1 MTINESLE
9 LFLPQGTKLNQYT
22 LGAVLRSNG
31 ESCVYEAKDADGKSY
46 WIREFL
52 PKTMVS
58 RDESTL
64 DLIPD
69 DEHQTIY
76 KYSMAAFEELFQP
89 LCGGEELKLEF
100 IHPVSEI
107 LYAHNTIYIVKEAL
121 PLQTLAEYCA
131 EKGEAFTWT
140 EAKKRLLPLM
150 NSISQLHEKSVIH
163 LGIAP
168 ENLYVTDDDHLIL
181 TGFSTLEARTADGE
195 LDQQLYP
202 GFSAPEQHQG
212 GDWKGGTWS
221 DVYALG
227 AVLYWMLTGEIPQPA
242 DKRLENDELLSSM
255 EKNPAI
261 PENVSDAISGALM
274 LDATLRSATVDDFTS
289 ALLESVSGNT
299 TVYEVPDMVPSDI
312 TYHLEPPTETK
323 KSSLLKKL
331 LLGVLSCVLIA
342 LLLALLM
349 YVLVNDHILTQKPID
364 TNEPAAEETLYT
376 VPDFV
381 GHKYQDI
388 VDKGTYQNIF
398 VLNPVLAYSESY
410 PKGVVI
416 AQSAE
421 KDTQLPQLSTIVLT
435 VSRGKDTVA
444 MPNLIGMGLY
454 DAKLKL
460 DEAGIKYTV
469 YTVENSSYTP
479 NTVFRT
485 DPPEGTA
492 IAASDDTVAKIY
504 VTPEE
509 NSGKK

>member
-1 MTINESLE
+1 MTTDNSLS
-9 LFLPQGTKLNQYT
+9 LFLPEGTKLNQYS
-22 LGAVLRSNG
+22 LGGVLRSNG
-31 ESCVYEAKDADGKSY
+31 ESCVYAAQDADGKAY

-52 PKTMVS
+52 PRSMVR
-58 RDESTL
+58 RDETSL

-69 DEHQTIY
+69 EEHQTIY

-89 LCGGEELKLEF
+89 LRSAEDLKLEF
-100 IHPVSEI
+100 IHPVMESI
-107 LYAHNTIYIVKEAL
+107 YAHNTVYIVKEAL
-121 PLQTLAEYCA
+121 PLQTLEEYA
-131 EKGEAFTWT
+131 AAKGEAFTWT

-150 NSISQLHEKSVIH
+150 NSVSQLHEKSVVH

-168 ENLYVTDDDHLIL
+168 ENLYITDDDHLIL
-181 TGFSTLEARTADGE
+181 AGFSTLEARTADGE

-202 GFSAPEQHQG
+202 GFSAPEQYEG
-212 GDWKGGTWS
+212 GDWKGGTCS
-221 DVYALG
+221 DVYAL
-227 AVLYWMLTGEIPQPA
+227 AALLYWMLTGEIPQSA
-242 DKRLENDELLSSM
+242 DKRMENDELIPAM
-255 EKNPAI
+255 EKNPAV

-274 LDATLRSATVDDFTS
+274 LDSTLRSATVDDFTS

-312 TYHLEPPTETK
+312 TYHLEPPIEPK
-323 KSSLLKKL
+323 KGGLLKKL
-331 LLGVLSCVLIA
+331 LIGVLSCILIA

-349 YVLVNDHILTQKPID
+349 YALVNDRILTQNPTD
-364 TNEPAAEETLYT
+364 HNEPTAEENLYT

-388 VDKGTYQNIF
+388 VDKGTYQSIF
-398 VLNPVLAYSESY
+398 VLNPVMEYNESY
-410 PKGVVI
+410 PEGVII
-416 AQSAE
+416 AQSVA
-421 KDTQLPQLSTIVLT
+421 KNTQLPQLSTIVLT
-435 VSRGKDTVA
+435 VSKGKETVP

-454 DAKLKL
+454 NAKLKL
-460 DEAGIKYTV
+460 EEAGIDYTI

-509 NSGKK
+509 SSGKK